1 MTRRSLALWIVGGAL
16 LAPTAAHAAT
26 NVELSSARSAH
37 FPDRVYVLTLPKQRA
52 LSAGQVHVT
61 ENGQPVRGLT
71 VTAGGA
77 AGAKAFGAVLLID
90 ASNSMRG
97 EPIDNAMAAARA
109 FASRR
114 SPEQSLG
121 VVYFSRDA
129 QVALKPTTDGAS
141 IDRTLAATPTLSKG
155 TRIYDAVS
163 TGVKLLEDAGIS
175 AGSVVLLSDG
185 ADVGSS
191 STPQSVTGVAGRAR
205 VRLFTVG
212 LRSPSFDSVSL
223 RTLAASGHGAYAEAA
238 TAKGLPAIFNSLGSR
253 LGNEYLVR
261 YSSLAPL
268 GSNVRVDAHVDGVP
282 GTASVTYTAP
292 VFPKPPK
299 PIEQT
304 SSRGWSSPRAAMAVA
319 FGISLLLA
327 IFLFYVLRPRKR
339 TARSRI
345 EGFVAQREPSVDPLV
360 PEPALATPLL
370 VGMDQSLEKTRW
382 WSAFKEE
389 VEIARVAVPAM
400 RIALF
405 TLAGTGLLVMLL
417 ALAGRPVVAI
427 VACFSPAGVW
437 LMIRARASRQRK
449 AFEGQLGDNL
459 QVIASALRAGHGFVG
474 ALSVVTDDAAEP
486 SKHEFRRIVA
496 DEQLGV
502 PLAEAIGDVARRM
515 KSENLEYVGLVAS
528 LQRETG
534 GNTAEVLDRVTAT
547 IRERAELRRLVS
559 TLTAQGR
566 FGGLIVTLL
575 PVALIVSINVLRP
588 HYLDPMLNRPAGVA
602 LLIGCLLF
610 TGLGWLWIRRIVD
623 IKV

>member
-26 NVELSSARSAH
+26 NLELSSARSAH
-37 FPDRVYVLTLPKQRA
+37 FPDRVYVLTLPKQRP
-52 LSAGQVHVT
+52 LSAGQVRVT
-61 ENGQPVRGLT
+61 ENGEPVRGLT
-71 VTAGGA
+71 VTAGDA

-97 EPIDNAMAAARA
+97 EAIDNAMAAARA

-114 SPEQSLG
+114 LPGQSLG
-121 VVYFSRDA
+121 IVYFSRDA
-129 QVALKPTTDGAS
+129 RVALKPTTDGAS
-141 IDRTLAATPTLSKG
+141 IDRTLAAPPTLSKG

-185 ADVGSS
+185 ADAGSS
-191 STPQSVTGVAGRAR
+191 NTLQSATAGAAR
-205 VRLFTVG
+205 GQVRIFTVG
-212 LRSPSFDSVSL
+212 LRSPSFGSVPL
-223 RTLAASGHGAYAEAA
+223 RTLAASGHGVYAEAA
-238 TAKGLPAIFNSLGSR
+238 TARGLPAIFNSLGGR

-261 YSSLAPL
+261 YRSLAPL
-268 GSNVRVDAHVDGVP
+268 GSTVRVDARVQGVP

-299 PIEQT
+299 RIEQT
-304 SSRGWSSPRAAMAVA
+304 SSRGWSSPGAAMAVA

-339 TARSRI
+339 SARSRI
-345 EGFVAQREPSVDPLV
+345 EGFVAQRETIVDPLV

-370 VGMDQSLEKTRW
+370 AGMDRSLEKTRW

-389 VEIARVAVPAM
+389 VEIARVPMPPM

-405 TLAGTGLLVMLL
+405 TLTGTGLLVLL
-417 ALAGRPVVAI
+417 FALAGRPLVAI
-427 VACFSPAGVW
+427 VACFSPALVW
-437 LMIRARASRQRK
+437 LVVRARASKQRK
-449 AFEGQLGDNL
+449 AFEGQLSDNL

-515 KSENLEYVGLVAS
+515 KSEDLEYVGLVAS

-602 LLIGCLLF
+602 LLVGCLLF